1 MNQRQLYSC
10 QSEAPSGIT
19 FSYLFLHSEY
29 MLCASACVSRT
40 GIV

>member
-1 MNQRQLYSC
+1 MNQHQLYSC
-10 QSEAPSGIT
+10 QGETSSGIT

-29 MLCASACVSRT
+29 MLCAGACVARP